1 MRVGIIGC
9 GAIGQSLCALIPQN
23 LPEVQIS
30 AVVERDELHSE
41 LRARLDPNTRIE
53 TSVSA
58 LLDLELDLVIECAG
72 HAALKSTGPM
82 VLEHGMD
89 LLVVS
94 VGALADPETEAAL
107 VRAAALGR
115 SKVRIPAG
123 ALGGLDVLGAAKLVG
138 LERVLYSSNKAPLAW
153 KGTPAESMIA
163 LDDVNKAAVFF
174 SGTARE
180 AAQLFPQNANV
191 AVAVALAGIGFDKTM
206 VSLRADPNVT
216 GNTHRIEAG
225 GLFGE
230 VSVRI
235 VGKPLAGNPK
245 TSMLAPYSVVRSL
258 ANLSHPAA
266 MAEIPELAPVKH
278 VFVKASA
285 RLNNRAE
292 NSHQPTRERE
302 RRMRGFRDPGRTQ
315 AFLSSFGPIRQ
326 HFALKR
332 HLLCASPYRKQ
343 LAVRFDAWHRFT
355 ELTQIPP
362 RSEQRPCSLRWCVV
376 ED

>member
-1 MRVGIIGC
+1 MKPQFGILTNRAVLFGVAKRKKW
-9 GAIGQSLCALIPQN
+9 GFSNFFAAIS
-23 LPEVQIS
+23 
-30 AVVERDELHSE
+30 RFFTK
-41 LRARLDPNTRIE
+41 ARRTDC
-53 TSVSA
+53 SVP
-58 LLDLELDLVIECAG
+58 ELDHQAFTQKNNHL
-72 HAALKSTGPM
+72 
-82 VLEHGMD
+82 
-89 LLVVS
+89 
-94 VGALADPETEAAL
+94 
-107 VRAAALGR
+107 R
-115 SKVRIPAG
+115 S
-123 ALGGLDVLGAAKLVG
+123 
-138 LERVLYSSNKAPLAW
+138 
-153 KGTPAESMIA
+153 
-163 LDDVNKAAVFF
+163 
-174 SGTARE
+174 
-180 AAQLFPQNANV
+180 
-191 AVAVALAGIGFDKTM
+191 
-206 VSLRADPNVT
+206 DPNVT

-266 MAEIPELAPVKH
+266 IAEIPELAPVKH

-315 AFLSSFGPIRQ
+315 AFLSSFSPIRQ

-332 HLLCASPYRKQ
+332 HLLCASLYRKQ

-355 ELTQIPP
+355 ELT
-362 RSEQRPCSLRWCVV
+362 LRVLSKGRALCAGASSKINVSKPDRNMPITEIAHAASFFDQSHFTRAFRDASGV
-376 ED
+376 TPTRF